1 MSSFANK
8 LRTTFVDKCRDHDSR
23 RSSRRPVPPPDVSTI
38 IRTDHGIL
46 RQQQRAIS
54 DEQLA
59 IVMKYGRDYSVPG
72 GCILRYMGSREVLKA
87 RRLGVDTTGCE
98 GIGAIVT
105 RADGVVVTVV
115 RNRNLA
121 QIRHGS

>member
-23 RSSRRPVPPPDVSTI
+23 RSSRRPVPPPDVSTV
-38 IRTDHGIL
+38 IRTDHGRL
-46 RQQQRAIS
+46 RQQQRSVS
-54 DEQLA
+54 DDQLA
-59 IVMKYGRDYSVPG
+59 IVMKYGRDYAVPG